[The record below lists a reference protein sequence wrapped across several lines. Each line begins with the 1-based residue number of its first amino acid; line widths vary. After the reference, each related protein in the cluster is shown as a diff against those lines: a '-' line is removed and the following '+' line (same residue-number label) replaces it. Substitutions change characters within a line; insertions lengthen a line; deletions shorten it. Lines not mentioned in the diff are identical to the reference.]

1 MKINIEKAKEEF
13 IKYTEKYNLEEPHIK
28 NKQEHSLRVMERAK
42 EIAEKLQ
49 LNKEDIEL
57 ATLIG
62 LLHDIARFEQYTKYK
77 TFVDRKSIDHGNLGA
92 EIIEKEI
99 RKYIETNEYDEIIKK
114 AIKHHNKFAIEEK
127 LTPREELHAKI
138 IRDADKLDIFYE
150 AVNIFNKGQEEE
162 IGKEKISKQMV
173 EQFEKQKPIHKTG
186 QEWEKGILNKNIV
199 IIAFIYDMNYKLS
212 FEILKKE
219 DYINKIIQRYNIQ
232 DKYSKEQME
241 KIKKEANKYIENK
254 IIE

>member
-1 MKINIEKAKEEF
+1 
-13 IKYTEKYNLEEPHIK
+13 
-28 NKQEHSLRVMERAK
+28 MERAK

-127 LTPREELHAKI
+127 LTPREEL
-138 IRDADKLDIFYE
+138 L
-150 AVNIFNKGQEEE
+150 
-162 IGKEKISKQMV
+162 
-173 EQFEKQKPIHKTG
+173 QK
-186 QEWEKGILNKNIV
+186 
-199 IIAFIYDMNYKLS
+199 
-212 FEILKKE
+212 
-219 DYINKIIQRYNIQ
+219 
-232 DKYSKEQME
+232 
-241 KIKKEANKYIENK
+241 
-254 IIE
+254 